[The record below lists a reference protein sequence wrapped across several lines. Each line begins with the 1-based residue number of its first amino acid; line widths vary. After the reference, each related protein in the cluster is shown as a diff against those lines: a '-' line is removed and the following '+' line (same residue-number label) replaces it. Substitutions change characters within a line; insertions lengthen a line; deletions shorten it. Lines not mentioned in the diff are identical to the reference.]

1 MPLYYSHP
9 PPVCLYQHQRAE
21 GGPRTR
27 QAAPPRMA
35 SRLSHAPVL
44 AVLAAAA
51 ALAGRASALE
61 TGSVYGVSDGGDT
74 EAACTGPHTALI
86 ATNHKTGTVMALN
99 VANSARKDLK
109 KAGLELSFSPHNW
122 PRFGVTGGSPHSR
135 VLAFVRE
142 PHATVVSGAL
152 YHKTTTEDWT
162 HRPFRESHK
171 DTHARMAEAA
181 RCGLLEGAP
190 PRLDET
196 LQQYMRRAPTRDGAS
211 SRCARCVRAVRALYG
226 WVDHQ
231 RLRPFVPLT
240 YMRRARARAHA
251 HNRAHPGLLLE
262 AVRAL
267 SSSLASVHRQIMAAL
282 EDARSGKARI
292 ALACLEWMAE
302 EDTCYT
308 RTWSLAA
315 EHLASGMCLAE
326 RRSRAGEALRL
337 HAAKRSSFASSE
349 ATKKRAKHST
359 SNSLHLKDGLEKELR
374 DLDSTSP
381 VLRGALARLQA
392 EVPCGALAALD
403 GGGCPAEAGELL
415 SGEALLRWWE
425 GAAGRRLAPLWGASA
440 DGDGDHHALLPPMP
454 YCSGAEDA
462 GATAGPQG

>member
-1 MPLYYSHP
+1 
-9 PPVCLYQHQRAE
+9 
-21 GGPRTR
+21 
-27 QAAPPRMA
+27 
-35 SRLSHAPVL
+35 
-44 AVLAAAA
+44 
-51 ALAGRASALE
+51 
-61 TGSVYGVSDGGDT
+61 
-74 EAACTGPHTALI
+74 
-86 ATNHKTGTVMALN
+86 
-99 VANSARKDLK
+99 
-109 KAGLELSFSPHNW
+109 
-122 PRFGVTGGSPHSR
+122 
-135 VLAFVRE
+135 
-142 PHATVVSGAL
+142 
-152 YHKTTTEDWT
+152 
-162 HRPFRESHK
+162 
-171 DTHARMAEAA
+171 
-181 RCGLLEGAP
+181 
-190 PRLDET
+190 
-196 LQQYMRRAPTRDGAS
+196 
-211 SRCARCVRAVRALYG
+211 
-226 WVDHQ
+226 
-231 RLRPFVPLT
+231 
-240 YMRRARARAHA
+240 
-251 HNRAHPGLLLE
+251 
-262 AVRAL
+262 
-267 SSSLASVHRQIMAAL
+267 MAAL

-292 ALACLEWMAE
+292 ALACLEWTAE
-302 EDTCYT
+302 ETCYT

-349 ATKKRAKHST
+349 ATKMRAKHST